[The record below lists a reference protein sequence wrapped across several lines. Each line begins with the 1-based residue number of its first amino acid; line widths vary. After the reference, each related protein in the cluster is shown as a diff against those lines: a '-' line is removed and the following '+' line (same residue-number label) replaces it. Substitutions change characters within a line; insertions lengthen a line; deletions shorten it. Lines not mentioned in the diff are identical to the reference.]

1 MYVDHRRGGA
11 EQARLALSGV
21 VLPIEW
27 LVELPFDALD
37 LARERLVSRHQLL
50 AQNRD
55 LRQRALLLQAR
66 QQRVAALQAENARL
80 RRLLRATRRTG
91 ESLSVAE
98 IVRLDLDP
106 YRHEVLIDRGT
117 RDGVHRGQALVDA
130 YGIVGQVIHAGIDSA
145 SALLITD
152 PNHAVPVEVTRNGL
166 RALAQG
172 TGQGNRLSVPYL
184 PNNADI
190 REGDVLVASGLGGR
204 FPRGYPVAV
213 VTEMR
218 RDPGRRFADIAARP
232 IARVDRSREVLLV
245 WPRPMAAVPA
255 PSSTTAAQAAPAAD
269 AAAAPAAP
277 AAP

>member
-1 MYVDHRRGGA
+1 MYFDHRRGGT

-37 LARERLVSRHQLL
+37 LARERLVSRQQLL
-50 AQNRD
+50 AQNRE
-55 LRQRALLLQAR
+55 LRERTLLLQAR

-130 YGIVGQVIHAGIDSA
+130 YGIVGQVIHAGVDSA

-190 REGDVLVASGLGGR
+190 QEGDVLVASGLGGR

-245 WPRPMAAVPA
+245 WPRPTVSEPVPPA
-255 PSSTTAAQAAPAAD
+255 DAPARDAD
-269 AAAAPAAP
+269 APPSAR
-277 AAP
+277 